1 MASILRQYVGGG
13 GGGGALG
20 CGPTGSSPIP
30 VVPPITHG
38 LSPSSLAAALEEP
51 ASPYAVATCP
61 LPGATIGSGM
71 EYPVVVVIPIP
82 MDDIPFEGG
91 GILLLPLLMEGI
103 PPMRRASASLAS
115 CADGIVFTGVDAARA
130 SRAEKRS

>member
-1 MASILRQYVGGG
+1 MASILRQYEGGG
-13 GGGGALG
+13 GGGGAVG

-30 VVPPITHG
+30 VDPPITHG
-38 LSPSSLAAALEEP
+38 LSPSSLAEVP

-61 LPGATIGSGM
+61 LPGATMGSGM
-71 EYPVVVVIPIP
+71 EYPVVVAMLIP

-91 GILLLPLLMEGI
+91 GILLLPLLMDGI
-103 PPMRRASASLAS
+103 PPIRRASASLAS